1 MKVVKYVLGVLFILG
16 GIGALAQ
23 GAFGAG
29 LLTAILGVLFF
40 PPVSDSLKEKF
51 KFWQNK
57 VVRYVSYIVLVGIA
71 GAFMPKDVTSTKTS
85 EQKVE
90 RNDVENVVEENNNT
104 VEQKESS
111 PKQTKLNFKTCNFFG
126 GQFYVIPD
134 MIAADVYINF
144 ESKGFEVNKNIKS
157 EGTEVY
163 CELST
168 SNVKYNVTVTGCT
181 PKDIISV
188 TATTIDY
195 SGNNLEAVK
204 AFMGFVA
211 ALQYKN
217 SKPEEARKW
226 VEENIN
232 TDGAK
237 TTIGGVT
244 FSIHFKSK
252 HSKSFIMQIG
262 DGEEVK

>member
-1 MKVVKYVLGVLFILG
+1 MKTVKYVLGVFFILG

-23 GAFGAG
+23 GSIGAG
-29 LLTAILGVLFF
+29 LLTAILGVLFL
-40 PPVSDSLKEKF
+40 PPVSDSLKEKVEL
-51 KFWQNK
+51 WQNK
-57 VVRYVSYIVLVGIA
+57 AVRYVSYIVLFGIGGALA
-71 GAFMPKDVTSTKTS
+71 GNAGGLVK
-85 EQKVE
+85 E
-90 RNDVENVVEENNNT
+90 RNVVNTPKKENHSTEEKGEN
-104 VEQKESS
+104 
-111 PKQTKLNFKTCNFFG
+111 PKKDKLNFKTCNFFG